1 MEFAAVT
8 TASEVVVRGDAEGQR
23 GCCGPAERRPEQR
36 TTARG
41 RREPRRGSTA
51 GPRGSN
57 RQRRPGTAAE
67 TVVEQAHEGDG
78 AWKPQA
84 GADPRTA
91 GVLARGM
98 AQPWRA
104 AACRGGVGL
113 RWCDCGRTATDEQ
126 CALAGKEEGG
136 ARAVARARR
145 SLNGGAKGR
154 AGGMALLAQAGK
166 G

>member
-8 TASEVVVRGDAEGQR
+8 TASEVVERGDAEGQR
-23 GCCGPAERRPEQR
+23 GCCGPAERRPEQQ

-84 GADPRTA
+84 RRGPEDRGRARARHGTAMACSSMQRRRGATVVR
-91 GVLARGM
+91 
-98 AQPWRA
+98 
-104 AACRGGVGL
+104 L
-113 RWCDCGRTATDEQ
+113 RDTC
-126 CALAGKEEGG
+126 
-136 ARAVARARR
+136 ARAVWERT
-145 SLNGGAKGR
+145 SGA
-154 AGGMALLAQAGK
+154 AA
-166 G
+166 